1 MRYGMIALAGAAMLG
16 GCGQQHAP
24 NPYPQAAQRR
34 FEASCPRDS
43 EVCGCTWDEI
53 TRTLTY
59 EEYEASLQ
67 RFRET
72 GNMDPRITHAR
83 TVCIERH
90 PS

>member
-1 MRYGMIALAGAAMLG
+1 MRHGIIALASVALLSA
-16 GCGQQHAP
+16 CGPHAP
-24 NPYPQAAQRR
+24 NPYPQAAQTR

-43 EVCGCTWDEI
+43 EVCTCTWDEL

-59 EEYEASLQ
+59 EEYEAALQ
-67 RFRET
+67 HFRET

-90 PS
+90 PT